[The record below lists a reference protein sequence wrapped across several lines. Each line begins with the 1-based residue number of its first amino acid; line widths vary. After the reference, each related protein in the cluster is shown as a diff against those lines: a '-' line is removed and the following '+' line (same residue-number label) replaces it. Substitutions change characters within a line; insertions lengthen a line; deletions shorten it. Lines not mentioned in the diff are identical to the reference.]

1 MKIEYEDKLL
11 SIIKAFSESRILN
24 NVIIIGSWAT
34 YFYVKVFDGF
44 IPSIRTLD
52 FDCYLPQ
59 TMNIKVIKNV
69 NDTLKPINFD
79 QIFDSSTEK
88 SKFISPDGFEIE
100 FLTKLKRDQNQ
111 IVKVDSLG
119 VNAEQLGNLELF
131 DKGYITLDY
140 EGYTVKVASPSAYIL
155 QKILISP
162 KRSKEKY
169 LKDLESIKLV
179 FEEVKKSL
187 RYMNEFQSIIASF
200 GKKRRK
206 VYNNYLKQNNL
217 VCPQIKVV

>member
-11 SIIKAFSESRILN
+11 SIIKAFSESQILDN
-24 NVIIIGSWAT
+24 IIIIGSWAT
-34 YFYVKVFDGF
+34 YFYVKIFDGF

-52 FDCYLPQ
+52 FDCYLPK
-59 TMNIKVIKNV
+59 TKNIKVLMNV
-69 NDTLKPINFD
+69 SETLKPINFD
-79 QIFDSSTEK
+79 QIFDSGTEK

-131 DKGYITLDY
+131 DKGYITVDY
-140 EGYTVKVASPSAYIL
+140 EGYVVKVASPSAYIL

-179 FEEVKKSL
+179 FEEIEKAPH
-187 RYMNEFQSIIASF
+187 YMNEFIVIISSF
-200 GKKRRK
+200 SKKRK
-206 VYNNYLKQNNL
+206 KIYNSYIKQNNL
-217 VCPQIKVV
+217 VFPHINDI

>member
-11 SIIKAFSESRILN
+11 SILKAFSESQILEN
-24 NVIIIGSWAT
+24 IIIIGSWAT

-52 FDCYLPQ
+52 FDCYLPE
-59 TMNIKVIKNV
+59 TKNIKVIKNV
-69 NDTLKPINFD
+69 NETLKPINFD
-79 QIFDSSTEK
+79 QIFDSRTEK

-100 FLTKLKRDQNQ
+100 FLTKLKRNQNQ

-140 EGYTVKVASPSAYIL
+140 EGYTVKVASPSAYII

-179 FEEVKKSL
+179 FEEVKESQ
-187 RYMNEFQSIIASF
+187 RYMNEIQSIISSF

-206 VYNNYLKQNNL
+206 VYNNYIKQNNL
-217 VCPQIKVV
+217 VFPQFKVE

>member
-1 MKIEYEDKLL
+1 MKIEYEEKLL
-11 SIIKAFSESRILN
+11 SIIKAFSESQILD

-59 TMNIKVIKNV
+59 TKNIKVIKNV

-79 QIFDSSTEK
+79 QIFDSNTEK
-88 SKFISPDGFEIE
+88 SKFISPEGFEIE

-179 FEEVKKSL
+179 FEEVKESL

-206 VYNNYLKQNNL
+206 VYNNYVKQNNL
-217 VCPQIKVV
+217 VFPQI